1 LTIQPAG
8 GASVNLADTLRA
20 SLLSRWIYPYP
31 GASSLSET
39 SGAQI
44 TLGGV
49 GKIDQ
54 YPFAFGAIVNVIELQ
69 IHVHSFAA
77 RDSSGYL
84 SNSLTWLSFTREA
97 LKDSRPMTDWERKAA
112 AEFFWSEFD

>member
-1 LTIQPAG
+1 MFQSAG
-8 GASVNLADTLRA
+8 GAIVNFSDARLQ
-20 SLLSRWIYPYP
+20 LLWSGWGCPSPATSR
-31 GASSLSET
+31 LSET

-49 GKIDQ
+49 ASIDQ
-54 YPFAFGAIVNVIELQ
+54 YPFAFGAIVNLIELQ
-69 IHVHSFAA
+69 THIHSFAA
-77 RDSSGYL
+77 RDSSEYL